1 MASPVNQHCANC
13 IGTLSFPMTLLP
25 ALSADRDGGFWGISV
40 REMNVRGHAVTVLS
54 VVCIVALST
63 VEPTLL
69 VCWRR

>member
-40 REMNVRGHAVTVLS
+40 REMNVRGHGLIGRLHCCFVHS
-54 VVCIVALST
+54 
-63 VEPTLL
+63 
-69 VCWRR
+69 